1 MNKQLIIQDNIFMS
15 NMWLTVHF
23 LGLQKRELAFGWGN
37 QRRFY
42 DLLGTWRKERIW
54 RKLHLRDVSLVTTTQ
69 NSCLSKDCQ
78 VGLRFRKNCK
88 QRIRN
93 IYWASIVLGTVG
105 ETGVTKIIVSASE
118 DLKYYW
124 GREICKSVGVKHIS
138 IFLVL
143 IVI

>member
-1 MNKQLIIQDNIFMS
+1 M
-15 NMWLTVHF
+15 
-23 LGLQKRELAFGWGN
+23 
-37 QRRFY
+37 
-42 DLLGTWRKERIW
+42 
-54 RKLHLRDVSLVTTTQ
+54 SLVTTTQ

-78 VGLRFRKNCK
+78 VGLKFRKNCK

-138 IFLVL
+138 IFFSVDSYLKIENSKNL
-143 IVI
+143 KLLFILCNYEYKFC